1 MKRKLFIISLFLIPL
16 SLWGALR
23 GDIKILEASEKIK
36 LHINNFAV
44 DYLLLYKFPYKI
56 HLKSKL
62 KKDLKLLSQNM
73 QDVSQLTDDQ
83 KSKRLLRFFAYQFS
97 TLEEILNK
105 KPDKKAL
112 REILDISESFVEG
125 FDLISSKHIYNFSY
139 EEEMLTNTKAM
150 EQRIKEISKYYLTL
164 KIIGEN
170 GDTVK
175 KLKNSITAF
184 EKSLVKIDDY
194 RYDTPDMIDARQKI
208 DKLWSV
214 TYLYIKNTS
223 KISFPM
229 IVDISSEN
237 IGSTLKKLAIY
248 HSKKQ

>member
-1 MKRKLFIISLFLIPL
+1 MKQKLFIVSLFLIPL

-44 DYLLLYKFPYKI
+44 DYLLLYKFPHKTD
-56 HLKSKL
+56 LKSEL
-62 KKDLKLLSQNM
+62 QKDLKLLSKNM
-73 QDVSQLTDDQ
+73 QDVSQLTDDK

-97 TLEEILNK
+97 TLEDILNK
-105 KPDKKAL
+105 KPDDKVL
-112 REILDISESFVEG
+112 REVLDISESFVEG

-150 EQRIKEISKYYLTL
+150 EQRIKEITKYYLAL

-170 GDTVK
+170 RDTVK
-175 KLKNSITAF
+175 KLNRSVIAF

-194 RYDTPDMIDARQKI
+194 RYETPDMIDARQRI
-208 DKLWSV
+208 DRLWSI
-214 TYLYIKNTS
+214 TDKYIKNSS
-223 KISFPM
+223 KYPLPM
-229 IVDISSEN
+229 IIDITSEN
-237 IGSTLKKLAIY
+237 IGHTLKKLAIY